1 MTTRGS
7 GGTAHTCSGRHSQ
20 YTVLWAHSPS
30 SRNVSDE
37 LYCTTCSVTWLYQWL
52 TCVLFPLYRFLVL
65 AGVSG
70 WSVLAERNNLP
81 EDLDTGTDIYTHTL
95 ISLSLSASPL
105 PCTLVY
111 TIAYVCVAMALKTV
125 SVSVLHHHCSHH
137 IFLPPSSSLSP
148 SSLSSSSP
156 IHSSLLLLTPAAS
169 LRSSSLYLSLSVWM
183 RQSSSLS
190 CHVLCC

>member
-20 YTVLWAHSPS
+20 YSCELIARVIRMGKLIALHDLLSDLALPVTHLCLVPS
-30 SRNVSDE
+30 
-37 LYCTTCSVTWLYQWL
+37 
-52 TCVLFPLYRFLVL
+52 LYRFLVL

-81 EDLDTGTDIYTHTL
+81 EDLDTGTAHPHT
-95 ISLSLSASPL
+95 ISLTLSPSPL

-137 IFLPPSSSLSP
+137 ISLSRPPSSLG
-148 SSLSSSSP
+148 SSSP
-156 IHSSLLLLTPAAS
+156 THSFLLLLTPAVS
-169 LRSSSLYLSLSVWM
+169 LRSSSLYPSLSVWM